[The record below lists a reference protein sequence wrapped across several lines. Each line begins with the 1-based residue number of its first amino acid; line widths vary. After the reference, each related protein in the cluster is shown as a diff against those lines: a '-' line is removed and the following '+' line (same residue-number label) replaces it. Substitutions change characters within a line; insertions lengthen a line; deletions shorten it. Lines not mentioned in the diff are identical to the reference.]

1 MTLSHERPQRT
12 LSKESD
18 MKLQE
23 LFNWTRSYM
32 NPIIV
37 LLFRY
42 FQLWKTC
49 LLAMC
54 HLLWALHFGGRAAMT
69 DWITPRKCLSS
80 LCHLKMFIRI
90 VPAEKDGKILVFSCQ
105 CHSDQY
111 IMWENCF
118 WQTNCTKAKLIFLK
132 DEINF
137 ETGNQTKQFHKI
149 YVQRQ
154 TGKSPYVAQKWK

>member
-49 LLAMC
+49 LLAIC
-54 HLLWALHFGGRAAMT
+54 HLLWAPLHFGGRAAMT

-80 LCHLKMFIRI
+80 LCHLKNVYPHFARWKRW
-90 VPAEKDGKILVFSCQ
+90 EKLVFPVSATLNNISCAFGKNLYQ
-105 CHSDQY
+105 SQIGFPQRWNKFWDRESDNT
-111 IMWENCF
+111 I
-118 WQTNCTKAKLIFLK
+118 
-132 DEINF
+132 
-137 ETGNQTKQFHKI
+137 
-149 YVQRQ
+149 
-154 TGKSPYVAQKWK
+154 S